1 MTTSTPAN
9 FGKQVSET
17 FSASKQL
24 NDQVTSFMHKT
35 KWADLIGPAPTVIL
49 ILSRLIQLGTVV
61 DFPLIIPENP
71 GHLKYH
77 YFGASIAHLANSG
90 TNAMTESR
98 SQMEKINYSSETM
111 IGHIK
116 TAFQLLG
123 RQDNNNDIQAFLPGI
138 LNDVKKASATCLEQ
152 AQKMKKEWVFVLE
165 LAQQLQEVC
174 KSTQG
179 ETESLRLQAE
189 AQIKYLEAQKKNEE
203 DNFKKAEM
211 WMETTRKK
219 LETSHNIVK
228 EAIDKIPDAWSIGM
242 MGLAQ
247 GLTNAAQ
254 TGVEAFINEQCFKS
268 QLGDLLKH
276 KPEAVSGN
284 GSSSTPASDKPET
297 PKEQES
303 ASKPTRRSQDPG
315 YADAEAIDAG
325 FIQFKDLVNGDGG
338 IKWDLVGSGEKSGLL
353 GIRAVFQTYLGKEI
367 GDRAK
372 TLACDLME
380 NIKVTKP
387 EPEIKKLVETV
398 DQLAKESRDF
408 TLEAKITVGS
418 LGSSNV
424 ILNGGPT
431 VHFSNSSSWAKIDA
445 EAAQTRVQFAQSYL
459 ATNGQL
465 HKEATDDFYEISR
478 RLADFK
484 GQLDKIDAKKVNW
497 DLVAHILHQAITCLA
512 DLNKSL
518 HRLVLYFSTIDSI
531 VNEAA
536 GSKVDYLVNV
546 ITNATTSR
554 DGKPS
559 ELVHGNFKLSS
570 FAKQLLYDQTM
581 GAVKITRV
589 VERISALYIKMYD
602 LHIQRGVELLDG
614 MGGLS
619 KQSKAEDL
627 SQAEKDISAWV
638 DESRQG
644 MEKLVQEEEAEV
656 QKYVHTRGEEI
667 KEAFVGILPPTDE
680 GIQRAI
686 IRQERNSSRTKHKR
700 LSDFQQNRTWGWI
713 TFNP

>member
-24 NDQVTSFMHKT
+24 NDQVTSFMGGPDRACANRDFDSQSSHSHCSPGKFWHKCYDR
-35 KWADLIGPAPTVIL
+35 KQKSNG
-49 ILSRLIQLGTVV
+49 
-61 DFPLIIPENP
+61 
-71 GHLKYH
+71 K
-77 YFGASIAHLANSG
+77 
-90 TNAMTESR
+90 
-98 SQMEKINYSSETM
+98 TM

-219 LETSHNIVK
+219 LETVRPIAVSHNIVK
-228 EAIDKIPDAWSIGM
+228 EAIDKIPDGM
-242 MGLAQ
+242 LGTLH
-247 GLTNAAQ
+247 NAAQ

-303 ASKPTRRSQDPG
+303 ASKPTRRSHDPG

-372 TLACDLME
+372 TLVKKGIEASEHDCLPI

-589 VERISALYIKMYD
+589 VERISAVRNCVVSLEG
-602 LHIQRGVELLDG
+602 RGVELLDG

-686 IRQERNSSRTKHKR
+686 SQTGEEFLKNETQEVKR
-700 LSDFQQNRTWGWI
+700 LSTKPDLGLDNF
-713 TFNP
+713 